1 MRNLLLA
8 MVLAM
13 WPAAMASAQIGGNP
27 QDPAGGQPGQFEQ
40 GDREG
45 GFRRMGPPPNPMFT
59 AIDVDG
65 DGVITKAELRK
76 AIVALK
82 RLDTD
87 GDGNITLAEASP
99 ASPWGDPAQFVERM
113 ITEND
118 KNGDGI
124 LSADEVPERM
134 QRMLEGADQNGDGAF
149 SREELTLGMENMRNR
164 FRGGR
169 DRGGFR
175 GGQNAFG
182 PGANGPGADPRT
194 GQFLQHDVNN
204 DGRLTYDEIPRA
216 MRAAFQPGDDRNGDG
231 AIDAAELQAVIAR
244 MGGGAQAIGAGGDP
258 NAGRDPNTFRDPNRR
273 NR

>member
-1 MRNLLLA
+1 MRNHLLA
-8 MVLAM
+8 MMLAM
-13 WPAAMASAQIGGNP
+13 WPAAIASAQLGGNP
-27 QDPAGGQPGQFEQ
+27 QNQPGGQPPQFEQ
-40 GDREG
+40 GNRDDD

-82 RLDTD
+82 KLDAD
-87 GDGNITLAEASP
+87 GDGNITLAEVTS

-118 KNGDGI
+118 KNGDGM

-149 SREELTLGMENMRNR
+149 TREELTLGMENMRNR

-169 DRGGFR
+169 DRDGFR
-175 GGQNAFG
+175 GGQGGF
-182 PGANGPGADPRT
+182 NGGDRGSDPI
-194 GQFLQHDVNN
+194 
-204 DGRLTYDEIPRA
+204 GRLMQYDQDGNGLSADEIPPRMQA
-216 MRAAFQPGDDRNGDG
+216 MFRPTDDLNKDG
-231 AIDAAELQAVIAR
+231 VLNAAELQAVIQR
-244 MGGGAQAIGAGGDP
+244 MGGAAQAIGAGG
-258 NAGRDPNTFRDPNRR
+258 DPNTFRDPNRR
-273 NR
+273 NRRPPGEQN